1 MELLANILATEPAAP
16 RVTVY
21 NEDTGARLDFSGI
34 TLDNWAAKV
43 ANMLREESGL
53 DAGATICID
62 LPPSWQSIVIALG
75 ALAAGIT
82 PHFGATSD
90 HPESEALFVTPDHTV
105 SGDVDTYLVTDDPFG
120 RGVEE
125 CGATLPDGAI
135 DFAPTVRFYGDQFF
149 EPTPRIQDL
158 TATNPL
164 QPNTRIISRG
174 WTDLDGF
181 THASTPSLPA
191 AQQSSSQAP
200 PPPSVSTPS
209 APPKKSAHETSNA
222 APVGQAEPAAPN

>member
-62 LPPSWQSIVIALG
+62 LPPSWQSIAIALG

-82 PHFGATSD
+82 PHFGAASD
-90 HPESEALFVTPDHTV
+90 HPESEALFVTPDHAV

-125 CGATLPDGAI
+125 CGAILPDGAI

-149 EPTPRIQDL
+149 EPTPRIEDL
-158 TATNPL
+158 AATNPL
-164 QPNTRIISRG
+164 QPNTRLISRG
-174 WTDLDGF
+174 WIDLDGF
-181 THASTPSLPA
+181 THAVINPLAASGSAVIVAGSPTPERIDAICA
-191 AQQSSSQAP
+191 AEK
-200 PPPSVSTPS
+200 VS
-209 APPKKSAHETSNA
+209 ARNL
-222 APVGQAEPAAPN
+222 